1 MEQLID
7 DVTRG
12 NVTEVKVILATVV
25 LALAVYQL
33 LLAAIAYGWLKP
45 PFLGAAPASWVHR
58 ASGDAI
64 VLLIVAVA
72 AMCVGYYGFEFG
84 DDGGAHAIVAVALLG
99 VVAVKVAAVRAGGG
113 LGRLLPL
120 LGASLFALI
129 AITWLTSAGGF
140 LGIGLIEGV
149 G

>member
-1 MEQLID
+1 MVQLID
-7 DVTRG
+7 DLARG
-12 NVTEVKVILATVV
+12 NVTEVKVILASVV

-33 LLAAIAYGWLKP
+33 LLAAVAYGWLRL
-45 PFLGAAPASWVHR
+45 PFLSAAPAAWVHR

-64 VLLIVAVA
+64 VLLILAVA

-84 DDGGAHAIVAVALLG
+84 DDGGAHAIVAVVLLG
-99 VVAVKVAAVRAGGG
+99 VVAAKVLAVRAGGG

-120 LGASLFALI
+120 LGVSLFALI
-129 AITWLTSAGGF
+129 AITWLTSAGNF
-140 LGIGLIEGV
+140 LGV